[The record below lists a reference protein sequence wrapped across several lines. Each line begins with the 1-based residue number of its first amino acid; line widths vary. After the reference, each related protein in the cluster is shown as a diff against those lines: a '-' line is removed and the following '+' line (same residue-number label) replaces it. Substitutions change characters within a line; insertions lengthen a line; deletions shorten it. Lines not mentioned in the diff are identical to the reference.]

1 MDIKVSTK
9 DITNLINL
17 GAQIA
22 SAPDEHKAIILLK
35 SWGLNSS
42 DTEALVKMLCAKCKQ
57 ESTYSCKYFY
67 WEPMEGK
74 RVYRKLQEA
83 AVDTRLNEE
92 TRYVAKALLSD
103 GSPSI
108 MGYSLR
114 MNNFYMEHFIYIMT
128 SAE

>member
-67 WEPMEGK
+67 
-74 RVYRKLQEA
+74 
-83 AVDTRLNEE
+83 
-92 TRYVAKALLSD
+92 
-103 GSPSI
+103 
-108 MGYSLR
+108 
-114 MNNFYMEHFIYIMT
+114 
-128 SAE
+128 